1 MQSSKNQKT
10 EKYLGD
16 VNFHLDN
23 LRLGI
28 ETLQLDY
35 SKEKPIFLF
44 CNVAIEKLSLID
56 NLLNKTNLAT
66 PIKIAKEV
74 NELFSK
80 DDNLSIVNIQFINSK
95 RVFNPSG
102 IAYLK
107 ITL

>member
-1 MQSSKNQKT
+1 MQSSTNQKKET
-10 EKYLGD
+10 YLGD
-16 VNFHLDN
+16 VNFHIEN
-23 LRLGI
+23 LKLGI

-35 SKEKPIFLF
+35 NKEKSIFLF

-66 PIKIAKEV
+66 PIKIATEV

>member
-1 MQSSKNQKT
+1 MYSSTNQKT
-10 EKYLGD
+10 ETYLGD
-16 VNFHLDN
+16 VNFHLEN

-28 ETLQLDY
+28 ETLQLEY

-44 CNVAIEKLSLID
+44 CNVVIEKLSLIYD
-56 NLLNKTNLAT
+56 VLNKTNLAT
-66 PIKIAKEV
+66 PIKIATEV

-80 DDNLSIVNIQFINSK
+80 DENLSVVNIQFINSK
-95 RVFNPSG
+95 RLFNPSG

>member
-1 MQSSKNQKT
+1 MQSSTNQKT
-10 EKYLGD
+10 ETYLGD
-16 VNFHLDN
+16 VNFHIEN

-44 CNVAIEKLSLID
+44 CNMAIEKLTLID
-56 NLLNKTNLAT
+56 KLINKTSLYI

-80 DDNLSIVNIQFINSK
+80 DENLSIVNIQFVNSK
-95 RVFNPSG
+95 RSLNPSG

>member
-1 MQSSKNQKT
+1 MQSSIIKKT
-10 EKYLGD
+10 ETYLGD
-16 VNFHLDN
+16 VNFHLEN

-35 SKEKPIFLF
+35 NKEKPIYLF
-44 CNVAIEKLSLID
+44 CNVAIEQLSLID

-66 PIKIAKEV
+66 PIIIATEV
-74 NELFSK
+74 NELFSI
-80 DDNLSIVNIQFINSK
+80 DDNLSIVNMQFINSK
-95 RVFNPSG
+95 RLFNPSG

>member
-1 MQSSKNQKT
+1 MVLESRSPQKFSNDIN
-10 EKYLGD
+10 Y
-16 VNFHLDN
+16 HLEN

-44 CNVAIEKLSLID
+44 CNVAIEKIDLIQ
-56 NLLNKTNLAT
+56 NLLNKTNLSV
-66 PIKIAKEV
+66 PIKIATEV
-74 NELFSK
+74 NALFSK
-80 DDNLSIVNIQFINSK
+80 DENLSIVHIQFINSK
-95 RVFNPSG
+95 RLFNPSG

>member
-1 MQSSKNQKT
+1 MYSSTNQKT

-16 VNFHLDN
+16 LNFHLDN

-35 SKEKPIFLF
+35 SKEKPIYLF

-66 PIKIAKEV
+66 PIKIATEV

-80 DDNLSIVNIQFINSK
+80 DDNLSIVNMQFINSK
-95 RVFNPSG
+95 RLFNPSG

>member
-1 MQSSKNQKT
+1 MQTSKNQKT

-35 SKEKPIFLF
+35 SKEKPIYLF

-56 NLLNKTNLAT
+56 DLLNKTNLAT
-66 PIKIAKEV
+66 PIKIATEV

-95 RVFNPSG
+95 RLFNPSG

>member
-1 MQSSKNQKT
+1 MQTSKNQKT

-16 VNFHLDN
+16 VNFHLDK

-35 SKEKPIFLF
+35 SKEKPIYLF

-56 NLLNKTNLAT
+56 DLLNKTNLAT
-66 PIKIAKEV
+66 PIKIATEV

-95 RVFNPSG
+95 RLFNPSG

>member
-1 MQSSKNQKT
+1 MQSSTNQKT
-10 EKYLGD
+10 ETYLGD
-16 VNFHLDN
+16 VNFHLEN

-35 SKEKPIFLF
+35 SKEKSIFLF

-56 NLLNKTNLAT
+56 NLLNKTNLST
-66 PIKIAKEV
+66 PIKIATEV

-80 DDNLSIVNIQFINSK
+80 DENLSVVNIQFINSK
-95 RVFNPSG
+95 RLFNPSG

>member
-1 MQSSKNQKT
+1 MQSSTNQKT
-10 EKYLGD
+10 ETYLGD
-16 VNFHLDN
+16 VNFHIEN

-44 CNVAIEKLSLID
+44 CNMAIEKLTLID
-56 NLLNKTNLAT
+56 KLINKTSLSI

-80 DDNLSIVNIQFINSK
+80 DENLSIVNIQFVNSK
-95 RVFNPSG
+95 RSLNPSG

>member
-1 MQSSKNQKT
+1 MQTSKNQKT

-16 VNFHLDN
+16 VNFHLEN

-35 SKEKPIFLF
+35 SKEKPIYLF

-56 NLLNKTNLAT
+56 DLLNKTNLAT
-66 PIKIAKEV
+66 PIKIATEV

-95 RVFNPSG
+95 RLFNPSG

>member
-35 SKEKPIFLF
+35 SKEKPIYLF

-56 NLLNKTNLAT
+56 DLLNKTNLAT
-66 PIKIAKEV
+66 PIKIATEV
-74 NELFSK
+74 NELFLK

-95 RVFNPSG
+95 RLFNPSG

>member
-1 MQSSKNQKT
+1 MYSSTNQKT

-16 VNFHLDN
+16 LNFHLDN

-35 SKEKPIFLF
+35 SKEKPIYLF

-66 PIKIAKEV
+66 PIKIATEV

-80 DDNLSIVNIQFINSK
+80 DENLSVVNIQFINSK
-95 RVFNPSG
+95 RLFNPSG